1 MHLDFMLALLIY
13 YAHPLS
19 VPNGFDAPQLGYQME
34 PLDKP
39 AKLRVRI
46 TVAAEV
52 ATRVACSCIPSVVAS
67 PCCCLNLLLLLQLS
81 LLLPFPG
88 ILIDLLMVSVMD

>member
-52 ATRVACSCIPSVVAS
+52 ATRVGSCSCLPSVVA
-67 PCCCLNLLLLLQLS
+67 P
-81 LLLPFPG
+81 LLLPSLVVAVAIVVAAAISWHFN
-88 ILIDLLMVSVMD
+88 

>member
-52 ATRVACSCIPSVVAS
+52 ATRVACSCLPSVVAS
-67 PCCCLNLLLLLQLS
+67 PCCYPLVVAVAVAIVVAAAISWHFN
-81 LLLPFPG
+81 
-88 ILIDLLMVSVMD
+88 